1 MDINQAIQNIDELL
15 FNLWYTDDRKENY
28 RQDIFDAVE
37 SLRNTYSIILRD
49 HESEELYIAEITTNW
64 DIDRII
70 KESRKLTEET
80 YKDDRDLNFIDELG
94 ERTWLNIY
102 NANVLDI

>member
-28 RQDIFDAVE
+28 RQDLFDAVE

-49 HESEELYIAEITTNW
+49 HESKELYIAEITTNW
-64 DIDRII
+64 DIERIK
-70 KESRKLTEET
+70 KESKKLTEET
-80 YKDDRDLNFIDELG
+80 YRDDRALDFIEELG
-94 ERTWLNIY
+94 DRTWLNIY
-102 NANVLDI
+102 ETNVLDI